1 MKLKLHSSGTVDVA
15 ESAFGADFNE
25 ALVHQV
31 VTAFLA
37 GARAGTKAQKNRAAV
52 RGGGK
57 KPWKQKGTGRARAG
71 TSRGPIW
78 RSGGVTFASQPRS
91 YTQKVN
97 KKMYKGAISVILS
110 ELLRTDRL
118 KVVSELDITDLGE
131 GSKTLGNEVRK
142 VSQMVSTSSSTKK
155 EARLLYRV
163 AKYFKLSSVLEL
175 GTSLGMGTYA
185 FALANENSKIITI
198 EGCKNTSNF
207 TQSQFQDL
215 GIDNTYFNIGAFS
228 FEIEKL
234 EQKHFDCIYFDGHH
248 NKEATIQYFEALI
261 PKVHNDSIFIFDD
274 IYWSKEMTEAWDYIK
289 AHKAVTVT
297 VDCFH
302 LGFVFFRKEQA
313 KEHFRIRL

>member
-1 MKLKLHSSGTVDVA
+1 MYQIKQYIKFLLKSTNQHGVHSPFVYNFVTKCLYDKKKYNAYKDLQNYRKLLQASK
-15 ESAFGADFNE
+15 
-25 ALVHQV
+25 
-31 VTAFLA
+31 VTL
-37 GARAGTKAQKNRAAV
+37 Q
-52 RGGGK
+52 
-57 KPWKQKGTGRARAG
+57 
-71 TSRGPIW
+71 
-78 RSGGVTFASQPRS
+78 
-91 YTQKVN
+91 
-97 KKMYKGAISVILS
+97 
-110 ELLRTDRL
+110 
-118 KVVSELDITDLGE
+118 ITDLGE

-142 VSQMVSTSSSTKK
+142 VRQMVSTSSSTKK

-175 GTSLGMGTYA
+175 GTSLGVGTYA

-215 GIDNTYFNIGAFS
+215 GIDNVYFNIGTFS

-234 EQKHFDCIYFDGHH
+234 EQRHFDCIYFDGHH
-248 NKEATIQYFEALI
+248 NKEATIQYFEALL
-261 PKVHNDSIFIFDD
+261 PKSHNDSIFIFDD

-297 VDCFH
+297 VDCFY

-313 KEHFRIRL
+313 KEHFKIRL